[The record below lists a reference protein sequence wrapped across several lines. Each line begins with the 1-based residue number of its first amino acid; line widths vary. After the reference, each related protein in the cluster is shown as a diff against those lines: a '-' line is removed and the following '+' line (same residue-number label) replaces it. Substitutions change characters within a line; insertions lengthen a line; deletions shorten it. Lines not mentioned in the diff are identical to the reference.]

1 MLCWYLVSTKR
12 RQV

>member
-1 MLCWYLVSTKR
+1 MQYRLETKR